1 MNINSLFKEK
11 NRNTLKNKVKAAS
24 PSTVSDPAVD
34 SPPGPH
40 SPNPIRQRAKKT
52 LTSFL
57 YNYLIIYL
65 TILSYQL
72 FENLLSR
79 NKQSVFT
86 TLKSLGREFH
96 ETQH

>member
-40 SPNPIRQRAKKT
+40 SPNPIRQRAKKNT
-52 LTSFL
+52 YIVPLQ
-57 YNYLIIYL
+57 
-65 TILSYQL
+65 LSY
-72 FENLLSR
+72 NLSYNTFLSII
-79 NKQSVFT
+79 
-86 TLKSLGREFH
+86 
-96 ETQH
+96 